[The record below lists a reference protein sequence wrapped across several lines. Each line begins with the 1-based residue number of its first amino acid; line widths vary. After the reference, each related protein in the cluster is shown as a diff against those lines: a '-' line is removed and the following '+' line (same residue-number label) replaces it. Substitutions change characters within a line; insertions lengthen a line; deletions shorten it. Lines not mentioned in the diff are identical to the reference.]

1 MSDKNSVEDDLNL
14 EEETAK
20 ESVADVPEAKEYT
33 QEVNEGEKETNEI
46 ENNDLENSESVV
58 EKAEEPKEPELE
70 EESVKATEETDAEK
84 EQDDAPEE
92 KAEDLEEIQLKDE
105 PNLEAPPSKPDRPVR
120 PPRPERKTPQTAKTV
135 APNGDNNFLVAQ
147 LKDAFPSIPA
157 KVLTAIVIAAQNNIG
172 SCYDAC
178 LFYMNPNEFKPTFH
192 PDNFAPKKKD
202 RLSEEELQMK
212 RDEELARDLDRKFNS
227 RPSHSRTIAERQS
240 RSANGRSSREFIPN
254 ERDDSDDEEFA
265 GVQKFIDSDLPMMKE
280 NVTKTLRQ
288 TSSKVG
294 SWLKSFGDNSNEL
307 QKNKQEIRRNNV
319 NDYDEWGNPVFE
331 HRKSYKIVERS
342 PSLENKVLPQRPIDK
357 TPSKQNPSSKPYI
370 YTPGNEANE
379 KPPNTNQQ
387 RSVSGSGN
395 KRLVF
400 VEPVENT
407 SKPRSSIDD
416 DLNLSD

>member
-14 EEETAK
+14 EEETVK
-20 ESVADVPEAKEYT
+20 ESVTDMAETKEDI
-33 QEVNEGEKETNEI
+33 QEENKREKEINEN
-46 ENNDLENSESVV
+46 ESNDLKNSETDII
-58 EKAEEPKEPELE
+58 KAEEPEEPELK
-70 EESVKATEETDAEK
+70 EESPKVAEEKVFEK
-84 EQDDAPEE
+84 EKNDAPEE
-92 KAEDLEEIQLKDE
+92 KTEDLEEIQLKDE
-105 PNLEAPPSKPDRPVR
+105 PNVEAPPSKPDRPVR
-120 PPRPERKTPQTAKTV
+120 PPRPERKAPQTPKTV

-147 LKDAFPSIPA
+147 LKDAFPSIPT
-157 KVLTAIVIAAQNNIG
+157 KVLTAIVIAAQNNIEP
-172 SCYDAC
+172 CYDAC

-192 PDNFAPKKKD
+192 PDNFAPKIKKS
-202 RLSEEELQMK
+202 LSEEELQMK

-240 RSANGRSSREFIPN
+240 RSANGRSTREFIPN
-254 ERDDSDDEEFA
+254 ERDDSEDEEFA
-265 GVQKFIDSDLPMMKE
+265 GVQRFIDSDLPMMKE

-307 QKNKQEIRRNNV
+307 QKNNV
-319 NDYDEWGNPVFE
+319 NGYDEWGNPVFE

-357 TPSKQNPSSKPYI
+357 TPSKQNSSNKPYI

>member
-1 MSDKNSVEDDLNL
+1 MSDKNSIEDDLNL
-14 EEETAK
+14 EEE
-20 ESVADVPEAKEYT
+20 SVKKSVTDVPEVEEDIHKENDGGKEINENEIKGLENFET
-33 QEVNEGEKETNEI
+33 DIKEGE
-46 ENNDLENSESVV
+46 DL
-58 EKAEEPKEPELE
+58 KEPEKKEESSKVTEDIPIKSENNNAAKEKSEDLKEIQLE
-70 EESVKATEETDAEK
+70 EESNVK
-84 EQDDAPEE
+84 
-92 KAEDLEEIQLKDE
+92 
-105 PNLEAPPSKPDRPVR
+105 APPSKPDRPVR
-120 PPRPERKTPQTAKTV
+120 PPRPERKVPQTSKTV
-135 APNGDNNFLVAQ
+135 APNGDNNYLVAQ

-157 KVLTAIVIAAQNNIG
+157 KVLTAIVIAAQNNIE

-178 LFYMNPNEFKPTFH
+178 LFYMKPNEFKPTFH
-192 PDNFAPKKKD
+192 PDNFAPKKKN
-202 RLSEEELQMK
+202 RLSEKELQMK

-227 RPSHSRTIAERQS
+227 RPSHSRTIAERQF
-240 RSANGRSSREFIPN
+240 RLANGRNTREFIPN
-254 ERDDSDDEEFA
+254 ERDDSEDEEFA

-294 SWLKSFGDNSNEL
+294 SWLKAFGDNSNEL
-307 QKNKQEIRRNNV
+307 QRKKQELRGNNA

-357 TPSKQNPSSKPYI
+357 TPSKQNPNNKPYI

-400 VEPVENT
+400 VEPVENE